1 MIDTRNPSWH
11 LDVFQTH
18 GTGPSYWENLSA
30 VVPPYDLSSEHETSL
45 AFFSDEKLFEQLAH
59 NKNNFWY
66 LDPYTGEIKD
76 EVKEAIGK
84 GFFDNSLI
92 KEYYKDVSDDF
103 MYPSIYE
110 YDKQTSY
117 KFKLW
122 EDPVYSEYFMT
133 FMPFSGT
140 HLRKFFDELST
151 GTQFVAR
158 DSIGI
163 EMRGDT
169 KPSLTDLE
177 QYCSDGYHFEGR
189 EWNRFFFPSF
199 NSESGQP
206 LTEE

>member
-45 AFFSDEKLFEQLAH
+45 AFFSDEKLFEQLVH

-76 EVKEAIGK
+76 EVKEAIGN
-84 GFFDNSLI
+84 GVFDNSLI
-92 KEYYKDVSDDF
+92 KEYYKDGSAEV

-140 HLRKFFDELST
+140 HLRKFFDELAT
-151 GTQFVAR
+151 GTNFIAR
-158 DSIGI
+158 DSTGI

-169 KPSLTDLE
+169 KPSLIDLE
-177 QYCSDGYHFEGR
+177 QYCDGYHFEGR